1 MSERFAG
8 SYFDYTGGDPSDPA
22 NFYKGD
28 FLGEDARGSEGI
40 MRAVFDN
47 RTDRPVPVG
56 RGSFMQPIAPMD
68 VPEGLMPS
76 EIADEELTDEE
87 RAQREQLR
95 NEFLAAAL
103 AELTYIEPNTFMG
116 GNLGMV
122 DNEASRA
129 LDELTRGFY
138 S

>member
-8 SYFDYTGGDPSDPA
+8 RYFDYTGGDPSDPK
-22 NFYKGD
+22 NFYK
-28 FLGEDARGSEGI
+28 REG
-40 MRAVFDN
+40 AVVNN
-47 RTDRPVPVG
+47 RIDRPVPVG
-56 RGSFMQPIAPMD
+56 RSSFMQPIAPMD

-76 EIADEELTDEE
+76 EIADEELTEEE

-95 NEFLAAAL
+95 NAFLAAAL

-116 GNLGMV
+116 GNVGMV
-122 DNEASRA
+122 DNEATRA

>member
-8 SYFDYTGGDPSDPA
+8 SYFDYTGGDPSDPE
-22 NFYKGD
+22 NFYKR
-28 FLGEDARGSEGI
+28 ES
-40 MRAVFDN
+40 AVVND
-47 RTDRPVPVG
+47 RIDRPVPVG
-56 RGSFMQPIAPMD
+56 RSSFMQPIAPMD

-116 GNLGMV
+116 GNVGMV
-122 DNEASRA
+122 DNEATRA

>member
-8 SYFDYTGGDPSDPA
+8 SYFDYLGGDPSDPE
-22 NFYKGD
+22 NFYKG
-28 FLGEDARGSEGI
+28 EA
-40 MRAVFDN
+40 AVVND
-47 RTDRPVPVG
+47 RIDRPVPVG
-56 RGSFMQPIAPMD
+56 RSSFMQPIAPMD

-87 RAQREQLR
+87 RAEREQLR

-116 GNLGMV
+116 GNVGMV
-122 DNEASRA
+122 DNEATRA

>member
-8 SYFDYTGGDPSDPA
+8 RYFDYMGGDPSDPA
-22 NFYKGD
+22 NFYKG
-28 FLGEDARGSEGI
+28 EG
-40 MRAVFDN
+40 AVVNN
-47 RTDRPVPVG
+47 RIDRPVPVG
-56 RGSFMQPIAPMD
+56 RSSFMQPIAPMD

-76 EIADEELTDEE
+76 EIVDEELTEEE

-95 NEFLAAAL
+95 NAFLAAAL

-116 GNLGMV
+116 GNVGMV
-122 DNEASRA
+122 DNEATRA

>member
-8 SYFDYTGGDPSDPA
+8 RYFDYLGGDPSDPE
-22 NFYKGD
+22 NFYK
-28 FLGEDARGSEGI
+28 REG
-40 MRAVFDN
+40 AVVND
-47 RTDRPVPVG
+47 RIDRPVPVG
-56 RGSFMQPIAPMD
+56 RSSFMQPIAPMD

-116 GNLGMV
+116 GNVGMV
-122 DNEASRA
+122 DNEATRA